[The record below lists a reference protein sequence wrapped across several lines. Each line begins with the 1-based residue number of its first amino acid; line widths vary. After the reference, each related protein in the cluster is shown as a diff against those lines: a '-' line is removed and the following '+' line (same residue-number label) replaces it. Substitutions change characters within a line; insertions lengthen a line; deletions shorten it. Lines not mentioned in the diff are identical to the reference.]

1 MANWNRLLK
10 TIAIITLALSP
21 VVGIN
26 SYAEDQN
33 DIGEV
38 RIIVGEKLKV
48 CQDAVTLI
56 KGGNKG
62 DFEYDKIPSIF
73 NGAEWVPL
81 NEMQGWEYAKSDIYN
96 DGTSNVI
103 LAETGMF
110 RSSNWRWLYTMQPS
124 DFLEAH
130 KSKKFEFSKFAELS
144 PAHQVVFTSGK
155 TTVPIWSD
163 IWHHGSKN
171 YIVMKEFYFATEPD
185 DHDPSYDPNT
195 NYKLASLYIG
205 ILNPS
210 SKRYD
215 PDFKVM
221 RLSPKMVCQITWN

>member
-1 MANWNRLLK
+1 MK
-10 TIAIITLALSP
+10 QFTSFVLALAS
-21 VVGIN
+21 VIGIN
-26 SYAEDQN
+26 SYAEGQN

-38 RIIVGEKLKV
+38 RIIFSKKIKV
-48 CQDAVTLI
+48 CQDAVALLN
-56 KGGNKG
+56 GANKS
-62 DFEYDKIPSIF
+62 DFEYDNRPPIF
-73 NGAEWVPL
+73 TGIKWAPIEEIKDL
-81 NEMQGWEYAKSDIYN
+81 EYAKSDIYN
-96 DGTSNVI
+96 NGTSNVI
-103 LAETGMF
+103 LAYKGFF
-110 RSSNWRWLYTMQPS
+110 RSHNNRWLYAIEPN
-124 DFLEAH
+124 DFLTVI
-130 KSKKFEFSKFAELS
+130 KSKQFEYSKFAQLA

-163 IWHHGSKN
+163 VWHHGSKN

-185 DHDPSYDPNT
+185 DHDPSYDPNY

-215 PDFKVM
+215 ADFKII